1 MVAPITQPIFHCWPK
16 VNRLSHVLFSSPARR
31 GFFISEFKMQ
41 NKFQISFYENSQ
53 GVTVGSLSIGHQKL
67 LDTTHPATIA
77 YALQAMNAESVE
89 ITHES
94 TSFEIPLP
102 GVMLMSRQ
110 LESLGQ
116 HAHWVSHFLMFS
128 QIDSFNPPA
137 IDDRADIHLR
147 TAIHFLPI
155 DEAVGADSKLSH
167 RAD

>member
-1 MVAPITQPIFHCWPK
+1 MVAPMTQPIFHCWPK

-116 HAHWVSHFLMFS
+116 HAHWVSHFLMCWRRFK
-128 QIDSFNPPA
+128 IEPPCRLNFEPGLMA
-137 IDDRADIHLR
+137 NL
-147 TAIHFLPI
+147 
-155 DEAVGADSKLSH
+155 
-167 RAD
+167 

>member
-1 MVAPITQPIFHCWPK
+1 M
-16 VNRLSHVLFSSPARR
+16 
-31 GFFISEFKMQ
+31 
-41 NKFQISFYENSQ
+41 
-53 GVTVGSLSIGHQKL
+53 SIGHQKL

-89 ITHES
+89 MSHES

-147 TAIHFLPI
+147 TAIHFLPNRLLKYWF
-155 DEAVGADSKLSH
+155 AH
-167 RAD
+167 R

>member
-116 HAHWVSHFLMFS
+116 HAHWVSHFLMFLLTPTE
-128 QIDSFNPPA
+128 N
-137 IDDRADIHLR
+137 
-147 TAIHFLPI
+147 
-155 DEAVGADSKLSH
+155 
-167 RAD
+167 

>member
-147 TAIHFLPI
+147 TALLHKASP
-155 DEAVGADSKLSH
+155 LSW
-167 RAD
+167 